1 MPLFLKPICTRL
13 FLFLYTLGITSS
25 IVTLPNVKNA
35 HMYVNTYEELFCD
48 IYILS
53 AIICLIPSVLNVG
66 KLYLHLRTIV
76 KGLVYFFCYPLYII
90 DTFCWVKFGTTINPS
105 MLLLMGETNSEEA
118 SEFFSSYVT
127 SDVIFSEV
135 GIVLLIMLIHI
146 ALAVGLHLK
155 PMRIK
160 VNIGRPYKIVADIL
174 VIALFSYC
182 ASFAY
187 ENKALFAE
195 TMQREIIGEVE
206 HDMACQPH
214 TELYQPFMRL
224 PFSIR
229 SNQLVAK
236 QLVRLE
242 ANVGNV
248 TVDSCSYKSP
258 EIVLIIGESCNK
270 RHFQLYGYDKATTPN
285 QVRMEK
291 EGRLVK
297 MDDVIAP
304 WNLTSFVFKHLMTT
318 YCVEDDKEWC
328 DYPLFCEVFRKAGY
342 HVTFLTNQFE
352 TAAKQQVYDFSGGF
366 FINNETLSKAQF
378 DHRNKKLHVF
388 DDGLLVDYDNYMQ
401 QEYQAVKPSVKGNLT
416 IFHLMGQ
423 HVNYRI
429 RCPNSKKIFRAE
441 DYDDQEDLKPKSR
454 KVMADYD
461 NATWYNDSVVN
472 QIVERFKDKEAII
485 IYFSDHGEEVF
496 GPGARHFFGRMHK
509 ADITKRLAD
518 EEFRIPMWFYT
529 TKKYEAAHPDVVYNI
544 NKVKGEKY
552 MTDAMSHM
560 LLGLAGIH
568 CPYYNA
574 KYDLLSPDYNV
585 NRKRI
590 IKRTVDYDSLK

>member
-1 MPLFLKPICTRL
+1 MFFFFYI
-13 FLFLYTLGITSS
+13 LGLISS
-25 IVTLPNVKNA
+25 IITVPNVKGA
-35 HMYVNTYEELFCD
+35 HMYVNTFEELFLD
-48 IYILS
+48 IYAIS
-53 AIICLIPSVLNVG
+53 AIVCLIPSFLKIKKVMIPLRAIMKGIV
-66 KLYLHLRTIV
+66 YLFV
-76 KGLVYFFCYPLYII
+76 YPLYIA

-105 MLLLMGETNSEEA
+105 IILLMGETNSKEA

-127 SDVIFSEV
+127 PDVILSEV
-135 GIVLLIMLIHI
+135 GLMVLIMLIHI
-146 ALAVGLHLK
+146 GIAVFMHYK
-155 PMRIK
+155 PIRKK
-160 VNIGRPYKIVADIL
+160 VEVKRLYKVIVDIL
-174 VIALFSYC
+174 VVGLIAYC
-182 ASFAY
+182 AYISY
-187 ENKALFAE
+187 DNKQKYSII
-195 TMQREIIGEVE
+195 MQRETIGEVE
-206 HDMACQPH
+206 HDLACHPH
-214 TELYQPFMRL
+214 VELYQPYTRL
-224 PFSIR
+224 PFAIR
-229 SNQLVAK
+229 GNVLVAR
-236 QLVRLE
+236 QLKRLE

-248 TVDSCSYKSP
+248 KIDSCSFKSP

-270 RHFQLYGYDKATTPN
+270 RHFQLYGYEKENNPN

-291 EGRLVK
+291 EGDLVK

-304 WNLTSFVFKHLMTT
+304 WNLTSYVFKHLMTT
-318 YCVEDDKEWC
+318 YCVGDEKEWC
-328 DYPLFCEVFRKAGY
+328 DYPLFCELFKKAGY
-342 HVTFLTNQFE
+342 NVIFLTNQFE
-352 TAAKQQVYDFSGGF
+352 TAAKQPVFDFSGGF
-366 FINNETLSKAQF
+366 FINNDKLSKAQF
-378 DHRNKKLHVF
+378 DYRNRNLHIF
-388 DDGLLVDYDNYMQ
+388 DDGLLHDYVDA
-401 QEYQAVKPSVKGNLT
+401 QAPENNQGYAKAKGRLT

-423 HVNYRI
+423 HVNYRV

-441 DYDDQEDLKPKSR
+441 DYNDQEDLMPKSR
-454 KVMADYD
+454 RLMSDYD

-509 ADITKRLAD
+509 ADVTKRLAD

-529 TKKYEAAHPDVVYNI
+529 TKKYQAIHPDVVYNI

-574 KYDLLSPDYNV
+574 KYDLLSPNYNA